1 MTTTPIPL
9 FTLLAEPQAW
19 CQGPGRFKAVSW
31 QPLAFL
37 GHVTLLLSVW
47 ILFWVSLGHA
57 SEQHRERTAARAL
70 GFSKAMLSR
79 KLGSLS
85 CPRLPLPAACFRASK
100 EGSAAVPSMLFCGCH
115 SPLLKHHGS
124 QQRGFCVTYSMTL
137 EEPAS
142 GYDSAKNRELAVS
155 KRA

>member
-1 MTTTPIPL
+1 MPCDSAPVCL
-9 FTLLAEPQAW
+9 DFVL
-19 CQGPGRFKAVSW
+19 S
-31 QPLAFL
+31 FL
-37 GHVTLLLSVW
+37 RAC
-47 ILFWVSLGHA
+47 F
-57 SEQHRERTAARAL
+57 RTASGRVARAP
-70 GFSKAMLSR
+70 GFSKAMFFR
-79 KLGSLS
+79 NLGSLS

-142 GYDSAKNRELAVS
+142 CCDSAKNRELAVS
-155 KRA
+155 KRAERERWLRGGEPGKAGIVYDIQSLSKKLDTRF